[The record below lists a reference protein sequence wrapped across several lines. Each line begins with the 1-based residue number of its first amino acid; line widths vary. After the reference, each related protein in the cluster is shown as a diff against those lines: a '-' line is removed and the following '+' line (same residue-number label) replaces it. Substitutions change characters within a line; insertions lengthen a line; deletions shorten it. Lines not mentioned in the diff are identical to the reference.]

1 MRRPVTQ
8 MTQARRPHARA
19 DARTGSRS
27 MTQMTQA
34 PTADALRA
42 HRLERSRLAGWRPV
56 ADRLRAGGLAGA
68 ALDSMG
74 GRARATG
81 QKCHGGFAKNFL
93 FFSKPRYAHCM
104 SFQSLPFAPRE
115 IRATEKVLQAIYDAA
130 KIGLKGDSLAL
141 AAGLLPVEYRKLC
154 QLDPLAQMA
163 EHKGRADGEA
173 EAATQLHLAAK
184 AGDTKASLAILTH
197 VHGWVAKQ
205 QVQVDIKQQISIT
218 AALQEAESRVLAGR
232 LGQDVRAPLTI
243 EGEHATADL

>member
-1 MRRPVTQ
+1 
-8 MTQARRPHARA
+8 MTFESLPYEPRKI
-19 DARTGSRS
+19 
-27 MTQMTQA
+27 
-34 PTADALRA
+34 TATEAV
-42 HRLERSRLAGWRPV
+42 LER
-56 ADRLRAGGLAGA
+56 
-68 ALDSMG
+68 
-74 GRARATG
+74 
-81 QKCHGGFAKNFL
+81 
-93 FFSKPRYAHCM
+93 
-104 SFQSLPFAPRE
+104 
-115 IRATEKVLQAIYDAA
+115 IYLAA
-130 KIGLKGDSLAL
+130 KKGLKGDTLAY
-141 AAGLLPVEYRKLC
+141 AAGLTPQEYRKLT
-154 QLDPLAQMA
+154 QLDPIAEYA